1 MAHVAVPDA
10 RLAYSFQRRTDAMRV
25 SSVLPLLFLV
35 TLTLGGVSAFQ
46 FPSSISHAY
55 HDSYVK
61 EFDGQRTFRSILC
74 SQSPL
79 RHRLLSETRKC
90 CTLSMIVGDPYTAVM
105 IVPTGIGASI
115 GGYAGDA
122 LPSAR

>member
-1 MAHVAVPDA
+1 MAHVAVADV
-10 RLAYSFQRRTDAMRV
+10 RLPHSFQRRTNAMRV
-25 SSVLPLLFLV
+25 STVLPVLFLV
-35 TLTLGGVSAFQ
+35 MLTFGAVSAFQ

-55 HDSYVK
+55 HDSHVK
-61 EFDGQRTFRSILC
+61 EFDGQRTFSAILC
-74 SQSPL
+74 SKSQVRL
-79 RHRLLSETRKC
+79 RQLSENRKC
-90 CTLSMIVGDPYTAVM
+90 CTLSMILGDPYTAVM

>member
-1 MAHVAVPDA
+1 MAHVAVADA
-10 RLAYSFQRRTDAMRV
+10 RLTYSFQRKTDAMRV
-25 SSVLPLLFLV
+25 NSGFPLLFLV
-35 TLTLGGVSAFQ
+35 ALTLGAVSAFQ
-46 FPSSISHAY
+46 FPSSTSHAY

-61 EFDGQRTFRSILC
+61 EFDGQRTFRTILC
-74 SQSPL
+74 SKTPL
-79 RHRLLSETRKC
+79 RHRLLPETRKC
-90 CTLSMIVGDPYTAVM
+90 STLSMIVGDPYTAVM